1 MKQANVRLRP
11 FKLKDTIEMIQ
22 WGKHDDPRFLH
33 YNFPYTKATDLEKW
47 HRAKKSFLKKWI
59 YAIYVGNRMVGYITL
74 KNIKWLDGIGELG
87 IALDP
92 SYVNQGIGKRAI
104 CLYLHRIFRNFP
116 LYEIHLKTAEFNER
130 AIACYEHIG
139 FRHVS
144 KEKEAFEEQMYRKQI
159 LNRFPFFEHDKK
171 KLYVNY
177 CYMKITKTEFLNKY
191 IKNTEC

>member
-11 FKLKDTIEMIQ
+11 FKLKDTTEMIQ
-22 WGKHDDPRFLH
+22 WGKHEDPRFLH
-33 YNFPYTKATDLEKW
+33 YNFPYTKPIDLERW
-47 HRAKKSFLKKWI
+47 YRAKKSFLRRWI
-59 YAIYVGNRMVGYITL
+59 YAIFLGNRMVGYITL
-74 KNIKWLDGIGELG
+74 KNIKWLDGVGELG

-92 SYVNQGIGKRAI
+92 NYVDQGIGKRAI

-116 LYEIHLKTAEFNER
+116 LMEIHLKTSEFNVR

-139 FRHVS
+139 FEHVEI
-144 KEKEAFEEQMYRKQI
+144 KREAFEEQMHRIQI
-159 LNRFPFFEHDKK
+159 LDRFPFFEQDKK

-177 CYMKITKTEFLNKY
+177 CYMKITKTTFLNKY